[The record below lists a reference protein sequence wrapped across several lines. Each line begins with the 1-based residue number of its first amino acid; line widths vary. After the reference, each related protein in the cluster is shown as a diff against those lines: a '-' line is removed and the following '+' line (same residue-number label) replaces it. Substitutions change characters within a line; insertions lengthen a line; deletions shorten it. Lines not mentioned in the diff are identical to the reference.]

1 LELVVYAAA
10 VPAGTRAPAGMRFV
24 RRAGFDDEAWPS
36 LMRKVIELVHDVIAS
51 EAKQSRG

>member
-10 VPAGTRAPAGMRFV
+10 VPTGTRAPAGMRFV

-36 LMRKVIELVHDVIAS
+36 LMRKVIALADDSAGRIANS
-51 EAKQSRG
+51 E